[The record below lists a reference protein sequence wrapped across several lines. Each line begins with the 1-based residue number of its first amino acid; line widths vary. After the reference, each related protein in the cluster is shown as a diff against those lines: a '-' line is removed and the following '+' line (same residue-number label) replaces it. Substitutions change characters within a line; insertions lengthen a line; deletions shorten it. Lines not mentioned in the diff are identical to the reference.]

1 MESRDIL
8 NHLGQV
14 IGQLELPSGTAEEV
28 WAERLAF
35 FAKAPETAP
44 IPDVTP
50 RQIRQAL
57 VLSGVNMEQIEA
69 ALDSLPEPTRSL
81 AKIEWEY
88 SIAFQR
94 NRPLVAQVG
103 TMLGWTSAQIDD
115 LWALARG
122 L

>member
-8 NHLGQV
+8 NHLGAV
-14 IGQLELPSGTAEEV
+14 VGQLELPVGTPEEV

-35 FAKAPETAP
+35 FAKAPESAP

-57 VLSGVNMEQIEA
+57 ILSGISMEQIDA
-69 ALDSLPEPTRSL
+69 ALDSLPEPTRSM

-94 NRPLVAQVG
+94 SRPLVAQVG
-103 TMLGWTSAQIDD
+103 VMLGWTPEQIDD
-115 LWALARG
+115 LWNLARG